1 MRISEKKVNRIVKKV
16 ADLFESDKNVKCR
29 ADRVTLEAEI
39 KSVILAD
46 LQIED
51 QIEEEAKQ
59 ILEKH
64 ARLMQIENIDYQA
77 MLIKTKLQI
86 ARQKGFVI

>member
-16 ADLFESDKNVKCR
+16 ADLIESDNKVKCR
-29 ADRVTLEAEI
+29 ADRITLEAEI